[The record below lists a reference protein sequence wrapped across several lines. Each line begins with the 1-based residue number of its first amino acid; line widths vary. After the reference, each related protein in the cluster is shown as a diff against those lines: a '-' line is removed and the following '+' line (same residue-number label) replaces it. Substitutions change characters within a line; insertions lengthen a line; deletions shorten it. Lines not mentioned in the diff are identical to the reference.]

1 MGSARGGWEGGRG
14 RGGEGLGEGGA
25 GKGWERECNA

>member
-14 RGGEGLGEGGA
+14 RRGEGLGEGGA